1 MKKILKYLII
11 LGILQA
17 NANASSEP
25 PTEGLLAKYSFDNGK
40 ALDISGNNRH
50 GKVIGAT
57 KTKDRF
63 GEEDKALKFNGSS
76 YVSVDGPW
84 PSGTSSRS
92 VVAWYNC
99 PSHFGNLFTFGD
111 GNKKK
116 RNTRFSFLFN
126 AKRGK
131 YRHAVIGERNDHV
144 LYNDSLF
151 NNWRQIAITFDGLNG
166 KAYVDG
172 IGFGSFKTTFN
183 TSGDLPL
190 IIGSNSLNRN
200 DEFYRGSI
208 DELSIFDRYL
218 NESEIQHSYKSSS
231 TKEYKAA
238 PDVTPPK
245 TGPGDAPDLK
255 CKETIAKLE
264 AEIKDQKIEI
274 TDLNIL
280 IIELRKQVADL
291 NSSNLA
297 LTTEVSGLK
306 NQVNKLNGQVASLT
320 NENGELK
327 GQVTNLKEDNGNL
340 QVTVTS
346 LNEQLVEA
354 DRIAKTPF
362 VHGWVYTP
370 DHGWLHIDPQNFP
383 IIYKNDTQS
392 WHFYEQGSINPR
404 YFYNFNEQKWESWD
418 SIPSGSEN

>member
-11 LGILQA
+11 LGLLQA

-218 NESEIQHSYKSSS
+218 NESEIQHS
-231 TKEYKAA
+231 
-238 PDVTPPK
+238 
-245 TGPGDAPDLK
+245 
-255 CKETIAKLE
+255 
-264 AEIKDQKIEI
+264 
-274 TDLNIL
+274 
-280 IIELRKQVADL
+280 
-291 NSSNLA
+291 
-297 LTTEVSGLK
+297 
-306 NQVNKLNGQVASLT
+306 
-320 NENGELK
+320 
-327 GQVTNLKEDNGNL
+327 
-340 QVTVTS
+340 
-346 LNEQLVEA
+346 
-354 DRIAKTPF
+354 
-362 VHGWVYTP
+362 
-370 DHGWLHIDPQNFP
+370 
-383 IIYKNDTQS
+383 
-392 WHFYEQGSINPR
+392 
-404 YFYNFNEQKWESWD
+404 
-418 SIPSGSEN
+418 

>member
-1 MKKILKYLII
+1 
-11 LGILQA
+11 
-17 NANASSEP
+17 
-25 PTEGLLAKYSFDNGK
+25 
-40 ALDISGNNRH
+40 
-50 GKVIGAT
+50 
-57 KTKDRF
+57 
-63 GEEDKALKFNGSS
+63 
-76 YVSVDGPW
+76 
-84 PSGTSSRS
+84 
-92 VVAWYNC
+92 VAWYNC

-231 TKEYKAA
+231 TKEYKPA

-264 AEIKDQKIEI
+264 QEIKDQKIEI

-297 LTTEVSGLK
+297 LTTEVSGMK
-306 NQVNKLNGQVASLT
+306 NQVNNLNGQVASLT
-320 NENGELK
+320 SENGELK
-327 GQVTNLKEDNGNL
+327 GQVTNLREDNGNL

-362 VHGWVYTP
+362 VHDWVYTP
-370 DHGWLHIDPQNFP
+370 DHGWLYIDPQNFP

-404 YFYNFNEQKWESWD
+404 YFYNFNEQKWEAWD